1 MILQKDEIFANR
13 YQLIKQIG
21 QGGYSVV
28 WLAKH
33 TITNVEVVLKIYAP
47 NSGLDENALRIFAEE
62 FALLFNLNHTHLLK
76 PAHFDVEDNMPFLIL
91 PYYENGS
98 CESLIGQIGEREA
111 WQLIADVS
119 DGLDY
124 LHSLE
129 PPIVHQDIKPDNIL
143 VDAYGRYLITDFGI
157 STRIRSTLRKSVP
170 SQSFSGAG
178 TTSYMG
184 PERFGKTPLPIK
196 ASDIW
201 SLGATLFELLTGNV
215 PFDKGGGLI
224 QKSGAEIPEIQEAY
238 SSELKIVIYACLS
251 PEAWNRPKAEQ
262 LREYAKAILKGD
274 SPKVEWIKFE
284 DSKKDRLDQLK
295 ERFSSTKDYLVLY
308 KKPFFYISVFVCL
321 VGCCWGYV
329 RYTDKDITEIISSW
343 FSKDTLL
350 VKAEETLSEYKML
363 IDSTTYLIDQA
374 TAEKSGVLEQLI
386 NAKEKLGQIRDYELL
401 YKEVMPDSYNRSEQI
416 GIQLADKID
425 LVYEQW
431 ENAADVQSTINK
443 PVAIELYRLLLQLRE
458 VPSVRVK
465 WDTIKL
471 HLDAQ
476 KERKIERKKDSIR
489 LHNVIMNVNKM
500 RYYEMQELWLG
511 KSWRKYEMR
520 KV

>member
-98 CESLIGQIGEREA
+98 CESLIGKIGEREA

-201 SLGATLFELLTGNV
+201 FLGATLFELLTGNV

-238 SSELKIVIYACLS
+238 SSELKTVIYACLS
-251 PEAWNRPKAEQ
+251 LETWNRPKAEQ
-262 LREYAKAILKGD
+262 LREYAKVILKGD
-274 SPKVEWIKFE
+274 SPKVEWIKSE
-284 DSKKDRLDQLK
+284 NSKNDWLDQIGEQL
-295 ERFSSTKDYLVLY
+295 SSVKDYLVLY
-308 KKPFFYISVFVCL
+308 KKPLFYISFFVCII
-321 VGCCWGYV
+321 GSCWGYV
-329 RYTDKDITEIISSW
+329 RYTDKDAMGIMASW
-343 FSKDTLL
+343 FIRDPLL
-350 VKAEETLSEYKML
+350 VKAEDDLSKYRL
-363 IDSTTYLIDQA
+363 LVDSTTYLIEQA
-374 TAEKSGVLEQLI
+374 IAEKSGVLEQLI
-386 NAKEKLGQIRDYELL
+386 TAKKQLKQIEDYEYL
-401 YKEVMPDSYNRSEQI
+401 YKKVMSGSYNQSKQI
-416 GIQLADKID
+416 GIQLDDKID
-425 LVYEQW
+425 LVYKKW
-431 ENAADVQSTINK
+431 ENAADVQFSINETF
-443 PVAIELYRLLLQLRE
+443 VAIELYRLLLQLKE
-458 VPSVRVK
+458 VPRVREK
-465 WDTIKL
+465 Y
-471 HLDAQ
+471 
-476 KERKIERKKDSIR
+476 
-489 LHNVIMNVNKM
+489 NKVEASM
-500 RYYEMQELWLG
+500 YTGGEG
-511 KSWRKYEMR
+511 
-520 KV
+520 